1 MLYEIMKH
9 IRNFF
14 VRGEKIQG
22 EFHIED
28 GSISLPLLDGQ
39 YFLIEGSILNDGV
52 YRYPIDVEVQM
63 LPDETFFGT
72 ITPLAPP
79 QDFISLC
86 NEIEEYNN
94 KVPAS
99 VYTSESFGGYSYQ
112 KATDKDG
119 NVAGWQSAYKK
130 RLDVYRK
137 I

>member
-22 EFHIED
+22 EIHIED
-28 GSISLPLLDGQ
+28 GTISLPLLDGQ

-52 YRYPIDVEVQM
+52 YQYPASE
-63 LPDETFFGT
+63 LTDETFVGV

-79 QDFISLC
+79 ADFISLC
-86 NEIEEYNN
+86 NEIKEYNS
-94 KVPAS
+94 KSPESAF
-99 VYTSESFGGYSYQ
+99 TSESFGGYSYTR
-112 KATDKDG
+112 ATDKDG

>member
-28 GSISLPLLDGQ
+28 GTISLPLLDGQ

-52 YRYPIDVEVQM
+52 YKYPASE
-63 LPDETFFGT
+63 LTDETFVGV

-79 QDFISLC
+79 QDFIALC
-86 NEIEEYNN
+86 NEINEYNS
-94 KVPAS
+94 KSPESA
-99 VYTSESFGGYSYQ
+99 YASESFGGYSYTR
-112 KATDKDG
+112 ATDNDG